1 LLTTPSRF
9 AKINQTKT
17 WNAGNG
23 SPDAICFWVDR
34 AGITIAGCGVF
45 AGVGNYEYE
54 LELLAEVLII
64 YLKTIFLFNN
74 QKNMYLYTIIVYRKN
89 SWNLMNLMV
98 IVGKVY

>member
-34 AGITIAGCGVF
+34 AGIDIAGCGVF
-45 AGVGNYEYE
+45 AGIGNYEYE
-54 LELLAEVLII
+54 LELLAEVINSLIKKYI
-64 YLKTIFLFNN
+64 IFLKFFD
-74 QKNMYLYTIIVYRKN
+74 QKNVYINIII
-89 SWNLMNLMV
+89 L
-98 IVGKVY
+98 

>member
-34 AGITIAGCGVF
+34 PGITIAGCGVF
-45 AGVGNYEYE
+45 AGVGIYEYE
-54 LELLAEVLII
+54 LELLAEVVYNFKNII
-64 YLKTIFLFNN
+64 LFNN
-74 QKNMYLYTIIVYRKN
+74 QKNMYLITIIFTETA
-89 SWNLMNLMV
+89 
-98 IVGKVY
+98 VGI